1 MSRRLATALAAL
13 ATALITGCASLGDT
27 LDAAFLFRARPA
39 DPERMAGIARSEG
52 VEEVRVAAPDGIV
65 LHGWLKRPPAARPGE
80 RFPLVIVFG
89 GVARETSWM
98 VNWGDKPAGWG
109 WLMVNYRGYGL
120 SQGVPGEHAVVEDAR
135 RIFDYAAARPD
146 VDPTRIVVLGRSLG
160 SYVAVT
166 LAASR
171 PLAAV
176 ILATPFDS
184 IAAVAGDRYPWLP
197 LGLLVDGRYDAAAL
211 APSIHL
217 PALFVIAAEDQVTP
231 PDRGT
236 ALMRAWGGPKSLYTL
251 ADTGHR
257 RVEWRAAYWQQISA
271 FLDAVRARPAQ
282 ATRREATRREAGSVP
297 RDGHVLDEDGA
308 RVARTANQ
316 RVAAHRDNGLEHR

>member
-1 MSRRLATALAAL
+1 MSLRLATALAAL
-13 ATALITGCASLGDT
+13 ATALIAGCASLGDT
-27 LDAAFLFRARPA
+27 LDANFLFRARPA
-39 DPERMAGIARSEG
+39 DPERMAGVARIDG
-52 VEEVRVAAPDGIV
+52 VEEVRIAAPDGIV

-171 PLAAV
+171 PLAAA

-197 LGLLVDGRYDAAAL
+197 LGSLVGGRYDAAAL

-217 PALFVIAAEDQVTP
+217 PALFVIAATDEVTP
-231 PDRGT
+231 PAAWRGADARLGRT
-236 ALMRAWGGPKSLYTL
+236 EVPLHAGRYRASPRRMARRILAADLRVSRVGAGPPCAGDPAGSGLSRP
-251 ADTGHR
+251 R
-257 RVEWRAAYWQQISA
+257 RSCSRRGWSPNRAN
-271 FLDAVRARPAQ
+271 RAQ
-282 ATRREATRREAGSVP
+282 ACRCPPRRWT
-297 RDGHVLDEDGA
+297 
-308 RVARTANQ
+308 
-316 RVAAHRDNGLEHR
+316 